1 MKTKIKREVLEMA
14 AKAVGYE
21 ITVWSD
27 TGNLCDVKGRGNW
40 TPHIPGADTWDLAA
54 KLKLIVDFR
63 EWRIYDGGYDGEYW
77 GFTPNDPISAAEA
90 VVGTAA
96 YIGRTMVDRIM
107 TTKLTITLANAR
119 IAELEERSM
128 VQRVIERTIREHRD
142 ELRRKLSK
150 FQESEFHPDWSMLE
164 AARASLREHM
174 HLLKESQAAN
184 EKLQAN
190 VARLEIYESI
200 ALNKERQQK
209 EK

>member
-1 MKTKIKREVLEMA
+1 MK
-14 AKAVGYE
+14 
-21 ITVWSD
+21 S
-27 TGNLCDVKGRGNW
+27 
-40 TPHIPGADTWDLAA
+40 
-54 KLKLIVDFR
+54 
-63 EWRIYDGGYDGEYW
+63 
-77 GFTPNDPISAAEA
+77 
-90 VVGTAA
+90 
-96 YIGRTMVDRIM
+96 
-107 TTKLTITLANAR
+107 KLTITLANIR

-209 EK
+209 ENAALKAAIVAKDAEVRRKAYEECAVLCEGLDMYDEDDPGSSYSLAIRRMAKEKIST